1 MNPIIGIV
9 ACGYMDQR
17 QFVPQTYI
25 RAMED
30 AGGIPVILPCTRE
43 EEAFPYYGKI
53 CDGFLFCG
61 GDDVSPLLFGE
72 ELQTDRGRT
81 DTRTDIF
88 HLSFMEYALQTK
100 FPILGIC
107 RGMQILNIALGGT
120 IFQDL
125 ALRPASSLN
134 HMQLSESR
142 ADTSHK
148 ITVSQNSMLYNIL
161 GDSACVNSFH
171 HQSVHTLGTD
181 LKITAIAS
189 DGVIEAV
196 ESVSRPF
203 VLGVQWH
210 PECMYQSIEP
220 MQKLF
225 HTFLKKAADAK
236 NLQYI
241 FSDLG
246 TK

>member
-17 QFVPQTYI
+17 QFVPQAYI
-25 RAMED
+25 SAIED
-30 AGGIPVILPCTRE
+30 AGGIPVIIPCTRKE
-43 EEAFPYYGKI
+43 RSYPSYGKI

-61 GDDVSPLLFGE
+61 GNDVNPVLFGE

-81 DTRTDIF
+81 DTRTDVF
-88 HLSFMEYALQTK
+88 HLSFMDYALKTRL
-100 FPILGIC
+100 PILGIC
-107 RGMQILNIALGGT
+107 RGMQILNITLGGT

-134 HMQLSESR
+134 HMQLSDSR
-142 ADTSHK
+142 EDTSHR
-148 ITVSQNSMLYNIL
+148 ITLSQNSMLYNIL
-161 GDSACVNSFH
+161 GDNVYVNSFH
-171 HQSVHTLGTD
+171 HQSIHTLGED

-196 ESVSRPF
+196 ESISRPF

-210 PECMYQSIEP
+210 PECMYQSSQP
-220 MQKLF
+220 MRELF
-225 HTFLKKAADAK
+225 LSFLKKAADAK

-241 FSDLG
+241 LPG
-246 TK
+246 QRT